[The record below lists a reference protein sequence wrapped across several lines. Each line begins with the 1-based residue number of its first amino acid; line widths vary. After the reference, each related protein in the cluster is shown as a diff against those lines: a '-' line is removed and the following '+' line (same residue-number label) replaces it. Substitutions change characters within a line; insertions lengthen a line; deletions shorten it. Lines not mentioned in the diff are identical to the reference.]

1 MTKILALENF
11 LASTTINL
19 IDDTAACV
27 FVGEGGRR
35 PLRSTDGAIV
45 RTFSFRFTAS
55 TKALART
62 AANAFI
68 TALRQGLDWNENDLS
83 PYSWFLKEAADGETA
98 VRSLVLNWDAWA
110 TVDGSAIDAYQ
121 TMNTSIYVDL
131 ALTVQDHREEATKTT
146 LTVSSASADYAIG
159 KKLQLGVTAATDL
172 SRLFFKLTS
181 SLTGTGVFLYRVWV
195 GLMPAPE
202 ITAILPDENFQH
214 IWKFDNWDTDILGT
228 DSTETTSTGS
238 YGTNIVKT
246 TFATVATMARRA
258 LLNVQDIYAAASATD
273 YAFQARGEFM
283 VLLRYKVDSGTG
295 TVLARLGVS
304 GSIADAV
311 AYNEAVLLDDSG
323 SYRFA
328 EMGVIKIP
336 PRGLRHEMTV
346 PDIFGSV
353 CLTLDAQRLSGNA
366 TVVWDTLTLI
376 PYKHFLSIEDAD
388 IRSTRSLNVITN
400 EGFDV
405 YPFIGDDET
414 GYFIQNVT
422 IKESRNFMYPI
433 GFLYSGVRRV
443 QVVIAAERETSQ
455 IHGDNIDHVSFSI
468 YEAFEAY
475 NV

>member
-1 MTKILALENF
+1 MTKILAIENF

-19 IDDTAACV
+19 ADDSTTCV

-45 RTFSFRFTAS
+45 RTFSFRFTAA

-62 AANAFI
+62 AANTFI
-68 TALRQGLDWNENDLS
+68 SSLREALTWNEDDLN

-98 VRSLVLNWDAWA
+98 LRSLIIDWDAWA

-121 TMNTSIYVDL
+121 TMNTQIYVDL
-131 ALTVQDHREEATKTT
+131 ALTVQDHREEAAKTT

-159 KKLQLGVTAATDL
+159 KKLLLSGAAATDL

-181 SLTGTGVFLYRVWV
+181 SLTGTGVSLSRVWV
-195 GLMPAPE
+195 GLMPAPFRSD
-202 ITAILPDENFQH
+202 IYTADNFQH
-214 IWKFDNWDTDILGT
+214 IWKFDNWDTSILGI

-246 TFATVATMARRA
+246 TFATVETMRRRA
-258 LLNVQDIYAAASATD
+258 LLNVQGIYDAASAST
-273 YAFQARGEFM
+273 YSFQARGEFV

-311 AYNEAVLLDDSG
+311 AYNEEVLLDDSG

-336 PRGLRHEMTV
+336 SRGLRQETTV
-346 PDIFGSV
+346 PGIIGNV
-353 CLTLDAQRLSGNA
+353 CLTIDAQRISGNA

-376 PYKHFLSIEDAD
+376 PYNHYLSIEDAD
-388 IRSTRSLNVITN
+388 IRDIRTLDVVTN
-400 EGFDV
+400 EGLDV
-405 YPFIGDDET
+405 YPFIEVASTAD
-414 GYFIQNVT
+414 FVQNVT
-422 IKESRNFMYPI
+422 IKEAKDFMHPY
-433 GFLYSGVRRV
+433 GSLYSGARYV
-443 QVVIAAERETSQ
+443 QVVIAAERDTSQ
-455 IHGDNIDHVSFSI
+455 IHGDNIDHVSFNI